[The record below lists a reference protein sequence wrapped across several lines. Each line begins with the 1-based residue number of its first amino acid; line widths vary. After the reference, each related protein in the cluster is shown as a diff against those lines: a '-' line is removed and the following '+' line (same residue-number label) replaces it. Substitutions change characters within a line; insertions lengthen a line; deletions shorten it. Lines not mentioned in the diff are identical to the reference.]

1 MVQVKAGTRPP
12 WVGLAAAVWVQLA
25 AANPYTFPLY
35 SGTLKTVLGYDQ
47 QRLTLMGVA
56 NDIGENFGIIP
67 GILCSWVPSWIVL
80 GVGALL
86 CFVGYGAVW
95 LVVTKTV
102 IRPPFWVVW
111 IALLLGANSSAWLI
125 TTVLVANMKN
135 FPHSRGTVSGILKGY
150 VGLCAAVLTQ
160 LYSGILDES
169 PTNLLILLALCLPLV
184 CLLMMYFVRPCTP
197 ATEDDELQHGH
208 FLFTQIACVI
218 LALYLLGTTILDE
231 FLPKSST
238 SKYAMF
244 GVTVLLLLSP
254 LVIPVKMTIF
264 KNVYNIRP
272 NGLVSLGKLSPL
284 LPPDLTQTYLANSVS
299 LAQTYYDDDSDDEDD
314 DVDMLLAVGE
324 GAVSRNRRPRRAK
337 NDGTTILLCLFSLG
351 NFFGRLA
358 GGTISEHLVKS
369 RTLPRPVLMTCT
381 QIIMAITYLLL
392 ALALETSLYAATA
405 CLGICYGVQF
415 SVMIPT
421 TSELFGLKNF
431 GLFYNF
437 MALGNPLGAFLFSS
451 LLAGYLYD
459 KEAAKGSTGSSCVG
473 PNCFRLTFF
482 ILAGCCALGT
492 FLSVILSVRIKPVYQ
507 MLYGGGSSRAPRA
520 SLH

>member
-1 MVQVKAGTRPP
+1 MVQVKTGTRPP

-67 GILCSWVPSWIVL
+67 GFLCSWLPSWIVL

-111 IALLLGANSSAWLI
+111 IALLLGSNSSAWLI
-125 TTVLVANMKN
+125 TTVLVTNMKN
-135 FPHSRGTVSGILKGY
+135 FPHSRGTVSGLLKGY
-150 VGLCAAVLTQ
+150 VGLCAAVLAQ
-160 LYSGILDES
+160 LYSGILDKS
-169 PTNLLILLALCLPLV
+169 PANLLILLALCLPLV

-218 LALYLLGTTILDE
+218 LALYLLGTTTLDD
-231 FLPKSST
+231 FLPKNST
-238 SKYAMF
+238 SKYAIF
-244 GVTVLLLLSP
+244 GITVFLLLSP
-254 LVIPVKMTIF
+254 LVIPIKMTIF
-264 KNVYNIRP
+264 KNVYKIQP
-272 NGLVSLGKLSPL
+272 EGLVSLGKLSPL
-284 LPPDLTQTYLANSVS
+284 LPPDLTQTYLANSLS
-299 LAQTYYDDDSDDEDD
+299 LAQTYYDDSSDDEDD

-324 GAVSRNRRPRRAK
+324 GAVSRNRRPRRGEDFEFHEALVKADFWLLFIAYFIGVGSGVTVLNNLAQIAYAAK

-358 GGTISEHLVKS
+358 GGAISEHLVK
-369 RTLPRPVLMTCT
+369 
-381 QIIMAITYLLL
+381 
-392 ALALETSLYAATA
+392 
-405 CLGICYGVQF
+405 
-415 SVMIPT
+415 
-421 TSELFGLKNF
+421 
-431 GLFYNF
+431 
-437 MALGNPLGAFLFSS
+437 
-451 LLAGYLYD
+451 
-459 KEAAKGSTGSSCVG
+459 
-473 PNCFRLTFF
+473 
-482 ILAGCCALGT
+482 
-492 FLSVILSVRIKPVYQ
+492 
-507 MLYGGGSSRAPRA
+507 
-520 SLH
+520 